1 MTNQS
6 LIEVRNVTCRIGGNT
21 IVNDVSFTTAPGT
34 TFGVIGPNGAGKTS
48 LFNIVSGFMK
58 QTSGEVIFDGVPLP
72 PGQGHKAAQRGIGRT
87 FQTVKVFRELSVLE
101 NLQVADSLSKRSGQG
116 SFADRAEDALRLVGM
131 ERFAGYLAG
140 NMSYGQQKL
149 VEIAMVLINRPR
161 LILLDEPVS
170 GVNPVVIAQ
179 ITEVLK
185 ELRRRGLTLLLVE
198 HNVPFVTD
206 LCDRVLV
213 MAAGARLT
221 EGTPEE
227 VQKDPRVLEAFLGG

>member
-21 IVNDVSFTTAPGT
+21 IVNDVSFTMAPAT

-58 QTSGEVIFDGVPLP
+58 QTSGEVIFDGAPLT
-72 PGQGHKAAQRGIGRT
+72 PGAGYKSAQRGIGRT

-101 NLQVADSLSKRSGQG
+101 NLQVADSLSARPSSG
-116 SFADRAEDALRLVGM
+116 SFADRAEDALGLVGM

-170 GVNPVVIAQ
+170 GVNPVVITQ
-179 ITEVLK
+179 IAGVLK
-185 ELRRRGLTLLLVE
+185 ELGRRGMTLLLVE

-213 MAAGARLT
+213 MASGARLT

-227 VQKDPRVLEAFLGG
+227 VQQDPRVLEAFLGG

>member
-1 MTNQS
+1 MTNPLLQ
-6 LIEVRNVTCRIGGNT
+6 VRNVSCRIGGNT
-21 IVNDVSFTTAPGT
+21 IVNDVSFTMAAAT

-48 LFNIVSGFMK
+48 LFNIVSGFMR
-58 QTSGEVIFDGVPLP
+58 QTEGEVIFDGVSLP
-72 PGQGHKAAQRGIGRT
+72 PGSGHKAARAGIGRT
-87 FQTVKVFRELSVLE
+87 FQTVKIFSHLSVLE
-101 NLQVADSLSKRSGQG
+101 NLQVADNLARARGEG
-116 SFADRAEDALRLVGM
+116 SFASRAEDALSLVSM
-131 ERFAGYLAG
+131 EKFAGYLAG

-179 ITEVLK
+179 ISGVLK

-198 HNVPFVTD
+198 HNVPFVTE

-213 MAAGARLT
+213 MAGGARLT
-221 EGTPEE
+221 EGAPEE